1 MKLGISNQQN
11 SISIHFVI
19 INVLCWI
26 ASLLL
31 PRIGIDLIE
40 KFGLHYWAGSDFNPI
55 QLVTYMFL
63 HDTSSIYHL
72 LFNMVCLYTFGTVLE
87 RAFGTKRFLIYYFFT
102 GIGAGLIQE
111 LAWAYDLHAF
121 TAEVAQLTESGIA
134 NGLDIGNGTILHSV
148 DELTRFAD
156 DVYNKHITVG
166 ASGAMF
172 GLLIAFGLLFPNAPL
187 FIMFIPIPIK
197 AKYLVVG
204 YALLELFAGVKDFSF
219 DNVAHFAH
227 LGGMLFGLI
236 LLLYW
241 RYQGKKKFEQNQQNY
256 GR

>member
-1 MKLGISNQQN
+1 MKIGINNQYN
-11 SISIHFVI
+11 SITIHVII
-19 INVLCWI
+19 INVLLWV

-31 PRIGIDLIE
+31 PRIGIDLIS
-40 KFGLHYWAGSDFNPI
+40 KFGLHYWAGSNFSPI
-55 QLVTYMFL
+55 QFVTYMFL

-72 LFNMVCLYTFGTVLE
+72 LFNMVGLYTFGTVLE
-87 RAFGTKRFLIYYFFT
+87 RAFGTKRFLFFYFFT

-111 LAWAYDLHAF
+111 LTWAYDLHAF
-121 TAEVAQLTESGIA
+121 TAEVTQITASGIS

-148 DELTRFAD
+148 EELQQFAD
-156 DVYNKHITVG
+156 KVYNQHITIG

-236 LLLYW
+236 LLLFW
-241 RYQGKKKFEQNQQNY
+241 RHQGKRRIEQNQRNY